1 MSGFKWSGTW
11 TGAEFHLQQLGN
23 DKCPLQWIVK
33 TPKNKHYIKGY
44 RLTSNMTSM
53 SLLESREHRHRE
65 QSYIKAINN
74 NIKEG
79 KKVGQLTLSSSSLNF
94 CMWYRRQ
101 MLSSA
106 PFSVNCVFCWNTKH
120 DHKYSPLTHSPWT
133 ACFAETSNP
142 YLCELVSSTFLKWQ
156 TRESISIWKTSYKHN
171 QKDLES
177 PPDSTGLLIL
187 FHIVSFWNPPNH
199 DW

>member
-1 MSGFKWSGTW
+1 M
-11 TGAEFHLQQLGN
+11 
-23 DKCPLQWIVK
+23 
-33 TPKNKHYIKGY
+33 
-44 RLTSNMTSM
+44 
-53 SLLESREHRHRE
+53 
-65 QSYIKAINN
+65 
-74 NIKEG
+74 
-79 KKVGQLTLSSSSLNF
+79 VGQLTLSSSSLNF

-142 YLCELVSSTFLKWQ
+142 YLCELVSSSFLKWQ
-156 TRESISIWKTSYKHN
+156 TRESISTWKTSYKHN
-171 QKDLES
+171 QKDLEL

-199 DW
+199 DWSTLQLPLPPLTSPQICSLLLNWQFHLSCQFVHLC